1 MTGADAMT
9 RPAAANGAARTPR
22 DFAVLLPPGWV
33 RIKLDG
39 SEPVVL
45 ARLVAAKVATVDPAQ
60 REEARALLTRTLG
73 SALRDARAAG
83 GLDVLLS
90 VAESHGVPIAASCLI
105 TYLDK
110 DGDKVPLDGLLMDL
124 SARGGQVT
132 GTEIANGPAIR
143 HQYEVSPPEG
153 SQSEGR
159 LPEDVPAGA
168 EPVATRVTMV
178 DYFLPLPGRPGL
190 LVLSFSTPVEPLAEA
205 LVMLFDA
212 IAESLRWTR

>member
-1 MTGADAMT
+1 MT
-9 RPAAANGAARTPR
+9 RPAAANGAPRTPR

-83 GLDVLLS
+83 GLDVLIS

-124 SARGGQVT
+124 AARGGQVT
-132 GTEIANGPAIR
+132 GTEIADGPAIR

-153 SQSEGR
+153 S
-159 LPEDVPAGA
+159 LPAGE

-178 DYFLPLPGRPGL
+178 DFFLPLPGRPGL

>member
-1 MTGADAMT
+1 VTGADAMT

-124 SARGGQVT
+124 AARGGQVT
-132 GTEIANGPAIR
+132 GTEIADGPAIR

-159 LPEDVPAGA
+159 LPEDGPAGA

>member
-9 RPAAANGAARTPR
+9 RPAAANGAQRTPR

-45 ARLVAAKVATVDPAQ
+45 ASLVAAKVATVDPAQ

-73 SALRDARAAG
+73 SALRDAKAAG
-83 GLDVLLS
+83 GLDVLIS
-90 VAESHGVPIAASCLI
+90 VAESHGVPIAASCLV
-105 TYLDK
+105 TYLDQ
-110 DGDKVPLDGLLMDL
+110 DGTKVPLDGLLMDL
-124 SARGGQVT
+124 AARGGQVT
-132 GTEIANGPAIR
+132 GTEIAGGPAIR
-143 HQYEVSPPEG
+143 HQYEIVPPTAG
-153 SQSEGR
+153 
-159 LPEDVPAGA
+159 LPEDAVS
-168 EPVATRVTMV
+168 TRVTMV
-178 DYFLPLPGRPGL
+178 DFFLPLPGRPGL